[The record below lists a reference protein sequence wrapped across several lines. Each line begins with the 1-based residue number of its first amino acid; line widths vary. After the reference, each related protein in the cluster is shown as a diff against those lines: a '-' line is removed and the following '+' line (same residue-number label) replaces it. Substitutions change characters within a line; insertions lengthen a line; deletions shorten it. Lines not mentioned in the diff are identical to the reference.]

1 MTVLRGPSPAP
12 TYPPH
17 PEGGGTVLRAGR
29 LFLPPM
35 AAGTRPVLHTVV
47 IDVLAVVERDL
58 GAPVLGLSASNASQ
72 IARQLSL
79 TRADRT
85 RTVPSSPLEL
95 RSIRRPMPQPTS
107 TSGPP

>member
-12 TYPPH
+12 TVPPH
-17 PEGGGTVLRAGR
+17 PEGGGTVLRAVR

-58 GAPVLGLSASNASQ
+58 GAHVRGLFGLERFPDRSPT
-72 IARQLSL
+72 L
-79 TRADRT
+79 THAGGPYAD
-85 RTVPSSPLEL
+85 
-95 RSIRRPMPQPTS
+95 S
-107 TSGPP
+107 TDLAT